1 MLGSRRDRFGEYPI
15 IPMQNDN
22 RLFAWMIFN
31 GTNSKLQTLD
41 EAETLTEVSKGMEE
55 TVDILQ
61 HLSDL
66 SYYITTGFR

>member
-15 IPMQNDN
+15 IPIQNDN
-22 RLFAWMIFN
+22 RLFAWMIFDD
-31 GTNSKLQTLD
+31 TNSKLQTLD

-55 TVDILQ
+55 TVDILR

-66 SYYITTGFR
+66 SYYITTGF